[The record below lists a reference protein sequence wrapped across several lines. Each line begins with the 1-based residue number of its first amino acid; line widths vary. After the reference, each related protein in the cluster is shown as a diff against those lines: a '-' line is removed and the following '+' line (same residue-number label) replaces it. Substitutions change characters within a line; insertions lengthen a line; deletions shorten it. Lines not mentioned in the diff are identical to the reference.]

1 MQRRA
6 AENDARVLVVVS
18 ALSGTTNALQA
29 LIDNHADAVNVHAAI
44 TQIIARHCDMATELG
59 LDAEAVLGARF
70 AELSALADDPGRLA
84 ADLPRSEERRVGKEC
99 VSTCRSRWS
108 PYH

>member
-59 LDAEAVLGARF
+59 LDDEAVLGARVS
-70 AELSALADDPGRLA
+70 EPSALAAVPGRRAAHLTWQARGLA
-84 ADLPRSEERRVGKEC
+84 PGESLSSTRC
-99 VSTCRSRWS
+99 VVA
-108 PYH
+108 PP

>member
-1 MQRRA
+1 MNPTSAVASAPPRDWIVLKFGGTSVSRRNRWDTIGALMQRRA

-59 LDAEAVLGARF
+59 QI
-70 AELSALADDPGRLA
+70 GRA
-84 ADLPRSEERRVGKEC
+84 HV
-99 VSTCRSRWS
+99 
-108 PYH
+108 